1 MLGDSLFHD
10 NFDLVVQPKSVNEAL
25 RHCGGALGARSSDGE
40 PVRAMQREDG
50 ARLLKRQTNAAVFA
64 AEAAMQIEKAQMQT
78 RGRNHSDLLSSM

>member
-1 MLGDSLFHD
+1 
-10 NFDLVVQPKSVNEAL
+10 
-25 RHCGGALGARSSDGE
+25 
-40 PVRAMQREDG
+40 MQREDG